1 MYNGVVN
8 SKAAFRPTPFAS
20 RLTLIVALVAL
31 IGLFVFPYAT
41 FGRATGNATAALQL
55 FPGGIQDFTT
65 FLPKAPP
72 DLSLALGLGWATFGL
87 LLLSGYAALRRES
100 WLWMVGAVGL
110 VVGIGAIV
118 ALKSSLGAAI
128 AELVAK
134 NFKLNKIIYVAGGAN
149 LGMVLP
155 LAAFLIALIGGVSGI
170 PMWRTRLERLRG
182 ALVPLVSILLAVA
195 VGALLVVIIQSVPTN
210 LKVPLSA
217 WQGWL
222 GKVDV
227 VYFVY
232 TTLFAPLT
240 NIPDTFQSLLLA
252 TPLILTGLSVAFGF
266 RAGLF
271 NIGAPGQ
278 MLMGAI
284 AVMLVSV
291 YIKLPGILLAP
302 LCVIAAALG
311 GGLWGGLV
319 GWLKARFGS
328 SEVINTIMLNYVAS
342 SLLIFLIGSRTVSF
356 FGKTYPLPFI
366 ADGGEAKSKP
376 LELGAQLPTLP
387 GLLGLDNPNTV
398 FPFSPVLGLLLF
410 GILAYFLRGPRRWLF
425 ALGGGLLVT
434 ALFWVPLNIRGD
446 FRLGSNNL
454 NVAFFIAQLA
464 AVFYGIFLWRTA
476 RGYEVRAVGL
486 SPKAAEYGGINVAR
500 NVILAMFISGAF
512 AGLTA
517 THYVMGRALD
527 EYAVKQSIP
536 TSVGF
541 DGITIA
547 LLGQGTPVGIVVS
560 SIFFGVLDTGGLYAD
575 QKLDALSRDIVTVLK
590 ALIVLFIA
598 AQGFLARRIISPPP
612 ALEPS
617 KPTPLAVGSSEAK
630 AEVA

>member
-1 MYNGVVN
+1 MNRKVPN
-8 SKAAFRPTPFAS
+8 SNAAFRPTPFAS

-31 IGLFVFPYAT
+31 VGLFLFPYAT
-41 FGRATGNATAALQL
+41 YGRATGNATAALQL

-65 FLPKAPP
+65 YLPTPVP
-72 DLSLALGLGWATFGL
+72 DISLALGLGWGTFAL
-87 LLLSGYAALRRES
+87 LLLVLFAALRRES
-100 WLWMVGAVGL
+100 WLWMAGAAGL
-110 VVGIGAIV
+110 VVGVAAIV
-118 ALKSSLGAAI
+118 ALEVSLSGAI
-128 AELVAK
+128 ATLVAQ
-134 NFKLNKIIYVAGGAN
+134 NIRLNRIIYVAGGAN
-149 LGMVLP
+149 LGMAMP

-170 PMWRTRLERLRG
+170 PVWRARLERLRG

-195 VGALLVVIIQSVPTN
+195 VGALVVVVIQSVPSN
-210 LKVPLSA
+210 LTGPLSA

-222 GKVDV
+222 GKLDLVW
-227 VYFVY
+227 FLY

-240 NIPDTFQSLLLA
+240 NLPDFFQSLLLA

-284 AVMLVSV
+284 AVMFVGV
-291 YIKLPGILLAP
+291 YLKLPGILLAP
-302 LCVIAAALG
+302 LCILAAALG
-311 GGLWGGLV
+311 GGLWGGLA

-328 SEVINTIMLNYVAS
+328 SEVINTIMLNYIAA
-342 SLLIFLIGSRTVSF
+342 SLLIFLIGSSEVSF
-356 FGKTYPLPFI
+356 FGQTYQLPFK
-366 ADGGEAKSKP
+366 AEGFEPKSNALQP
-376 LELGAQLPTLP
+376 GSQLPTLP
-387 GLLGLDNPNTV
+387 GLLGLDNPETT
-398 FPFSPVLGLLLF
+398 FPFSPVLGVMVF
-410 GILAYFLRGPRRWLF
+410 GLLAYALRGRWRWW
-425 ALGGGLLVT
+425 AASGSGLVVT
-434 ALFWVPLNIRGD
+434 ALLWVTLTVRGD

-454 NVAFFIAQLA
+454 NVAFFLALIAA
-464 AVFYGIFLWRTA
+464 AFYGVFLWRTA

-527 EYAVKQSIP
+527 EYALKQSIP
-536 TSVGF
+536 TGVGF

-598 AQGFLARRIISPPP
+598 AQGFLSRRIISPPP
-612 ALEPS
+612 ALEPP
-617 KPTPLAVGSSEAK
+617 KPTPLSVGSSDTK
-630 AEVA
+630 AEAV